1 MSAGA
6 RPPLVSVVMSVRD
19 GEAFVAEAME
29 SILAQTLR
37 ELELIVIDNASSDG
51 TPAILTAQARRDAR
65 VRLTRLDGAVP
76 LADVLNLGCEQAR
89 GALIARMD
97 GDDLALSHRLA
108 SQVAFLEAHR
118 DVAVVGGAAIVID
131 AGGRPL
137 DTRRPPVEDARIR
150 ASLERRN
157 CLIHPT
163 VALRRDALR
172 AVGGYRAAFLHA
184 EDYDLWLR
192 LAERHLLANLPQ
204 PVLRYRVHGAQV
216 SQHAL
221 EQQVLSTLAAQLA
234 AHRRRGGQT
243 ESVGPSPV
251 TRATLVGLG
260 ISATSIRAAVETA
273 CVHRAAELAA
283 LGQED
288 LAAAVL
294 AVASGVADSPAGRQ
308 HAAARYQTALAR
320 RHWRR
325 RQLGRS
331 VAAAAR
337 AVRLRPAL
345 VGRLPRAVLR
355 AVLGRA

>member
-19 GEAFVAEAME
+19 GETFVAEAVE
-29 SILAQTLR
+29 SILGQTLR
-37 ELELIVIDNASSDG
+37 DLELVVVDNASSDG
-51 TPAILTAQARRDAR
+51 TPAIVAAHARRDSR
-65 VRLTRLDGAVP
+65 VRLWRLDAAVP
-76 LADVLNLGCEQAR
+76 LADALNLGCEQAR

-97 GDDLALSHRLA
+97 GDDVALPHRLA
-108 SQVAFLEAHR
+108 SQVAFLGARR
-118 DVAVVGGAAIVID
+118 DVALVGGAAVVID
-131 AGGRPL
+131 AAGRPL
-137 DTRRPPVEDARIR
+137 GTRRPPVEDARIR

-157 CLIHPT
+157 CLIHST

-172 AVGGYRAAFLHA
+172 ALGGYRAAFLHA

-192 LAERHLLANLPQ
+192 LAERHPLANLPQ

-221 EQQVLSTLAAQLA
+221 EQQVVSTLAAQVA
-234 AHRRRGGQT
+234 ARRRREGET
-243 ESVGPSPV
+243 DAFGPGPV

-283 LGQED
+283 LGQDD
-288 LAAAVL
+288 LAAATL
-294 AVASGVADSPAGRQ
+294 AVAAGLAESPAGRQ
-308 HAAARYQTALAR
+308 KAAARYQAALAR
-320 RHWRR
+320 RHWRG
-325 RQLGRS
+325 RQFGRS
-331 VAAAAR
+331 FTAAGR

-345 VGRLPRAVLR
+345 LAGIARAALR